1 VKIKIF
7 HTLCGREVL
16 VRQILDSGGHCPW
29 DGRPFEPDYTAV
41 LAEALETAEEAGGV
55 LENALEKIA
64 GMEPA
69 MTIDED
75 SVIAPLAEQLH
86 ALNHDAPNR
95 YQGARRP

>member
-7 HTLCGREVL
+7 HTVCGREVL

-29 DGRPFEPDYTAV
+29 DGKAFDRDYTAV
-41 LAEALETAEEAGGV
+41 LAEELATAEEAGGV

-69 MTIDED
+69 MTIGED
-75 SVIAPLAEQLH
+75 SVIAPLTEH
-86 ALNHDAPNR
+86 IRSLNRHGEAPVR
-95 YQGARRP
+95 